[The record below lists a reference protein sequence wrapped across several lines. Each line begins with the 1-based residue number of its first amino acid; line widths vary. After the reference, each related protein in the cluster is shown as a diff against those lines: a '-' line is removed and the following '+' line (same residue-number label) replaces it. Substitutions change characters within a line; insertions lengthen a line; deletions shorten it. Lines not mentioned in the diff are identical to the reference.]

1 MEGEADIPLHRQ
13 MKERLPP
20 HPTRIE
26 ASAGED
32 VMSKLLRRM
41 RPPGMRIQLTLW
53 FIAVFSVLM
62 LLFGGIFY
70 INLRASLQTSFD
82 ASLQLRTQQI
92 SAGINEDRGTIT
104 IHDVTGALPG
114 LTDPDAATDNATPKS
129 NPQSSSTTTATPS
142 TTEKTNADVNLGA
155 LVRILNMRGDVV
167 YVTPAFL
174 ALNIPPSS
182 MTQPLHGNTWQ
193 GTVTAKNGQTVRLY
207 STALAE
213 NGTVYG
219 VVQVGESLAPLGNTL
234 RSVAIELLLI
244 VPFVLIL
251 GALGS
256 YWLAAHAFGPID
268 RLTRIARRI
277 EAGDLH
283 ERVPVP
289 RSKDEIQSLA
299 LTFNEMIERIDKAF
313 ARQRRFVAD
322 ASHELRTPV
331 AAIRSMTDVVLAQS
345 THIES
350 EEYIAVL
357 RDVNAESERLGHLI
371 NGLLLLAR
379 SDENQ
384 VLFEHELV
392 RLDLLATD
400 VAATIEP
407 LTMEREITL
416 EIVANQP
423 TLVMGDEVR
432 LIQVIMNLLDNAITY
447 SNSGGSVKLEV
458 KTEQNK
464 AIMIVSDTGIGIARD
479 HLDHIFERFYRVDPA
494 RSRAAGSTGLG
505 LSIVDW
511 IVRAHDGSITVESE
525 VGKGTTFTVAL
536 PIAAQT
542 SA

>member
-1 MEGEADIPLHRQ
+1 
-13 MKERLPP
+13 
-20 HPTRIE
+20 
-26 ASAGED
+26 
-32 VMSKLLRRM
+32 MSELLRRI

-53 FIAVFSVLM
+53 FIMVFSILM
-62 LLFGGIFY
+62 LLFGAVFY
-70 INLRASLQTSFD
+70 LNLRSSLQTNFD
-82 ASLQLRTQQI
+82 SSLQLRTQQI
-92 SAGINEDRGTIT
+92 AAGINEDKGTIT
-104 IHDVTGALPG
+104 IYDVTGALPG
-114 LTDPDAATDNATPKS
+114 LTDTDAATDIATSKS
-129 NPQSSSTTTATPS
+129 NPQTTDSP
-142 TTEKTNADVNLGA
+142 TTNPVTSEKTNADVNLGA
-155 LVRILNMRGDVV
+155 LVRILNIRGDVV

-174 ALNIPPSS
+174 ALNIPPASV
-182 MTQPLHGNTWQ
+182 TQPLHGNTWKS
-193 GTVTAKNGQTVRLY
+193 TVTAKNGQAVRLY

-234 RSVAIELLLI
+234 QSVAIELLLI

-256 YWLAAHAFGPID
+256 YWLAAHTFAPID

-289 RSKDEIQSLA
+289 RSKNEIQSLA

-313 ARQRRFVAD
+313 TRQRRFVAD

-345 THIES
+345 IPIEN
-350 EEYIAVL
+350 EEYVAVL

-392 RLDLLATD
+392 RLDLLAAD

-407 LTMEREITL
+407 LATERGITL
-416 EIVANQP
+416 EIVAKQP
-423 TLVMGDEVR
+423 IMVKGDEVR
-432 LIQVIMNLLDNAITY
+432 LIQVIINLLDNAVTY
-447 SNSGGSVKLEV
+447 SNKGDQVKLEV
-458 KTEQNK
+458 KREQNK
-464 AIMIVSDTGIGIARD
+464 ALLIVSDNGIGIAKD

-494 RSRAAGSTGLG
+494 RSRVAGSTGLG
-505 LSIVDW
+505 LAIVDW
-511 IVRAHDGSITVESE
+511 IVHAHDGSITVKSE

-536 PIAAQT
+536 PLTVQT
-542 SA
+542 SV

>member
-1 MEGEADIPLHRQ
+1 
-13 MKERLPP
+13 
-20 HPTRIE
+20 
-26 ASAGED
+26 
-32 VMSKLLRRM
+32 MSKLLRRI

-62 LLFGGIFY
+62 LLFGAVFY
-70 INLRASLQTSFD
+70 INLRASLQTNFD
-82 ASLQLRTQQI
+82 SSLQLRTQQI
-92 SAGINEDRGTIT
+92 AAGINEDKGTIT

-114 LTDPDAATDNATPKS
+114 LTDPDAATDMATPQS
-129 NPQSSSTTTATPS
+129 NPQTISTTTANPAD
-142 TTEKTNADVNLGA
+142 TEKARADVNLGA
-155 LVRILNMRGDVV
+155 LVRILNIRGEVV

-174 ALNIPPSS
+174 ALNIPPTSV
-182 MTQPLHGNTWQ
+182 TQPLHSDTWR

-234 RSVAIELLLI
+234 RSVVIELLLI

-251 GALGS
+251 GTLGS
-256 YWLAAHAFGPID
+256 YWLAAHAFAPIH

-299 LTFNEMIERIDKAF
+299 LTFNEMIERLDKAF
-313 ARQRRFVAD
+313 TRQRHFVAD

-331 AAIRSMTDVVLAQS
+331 AAIRSMTDVALAQS
-345 THIES
+345 TPIES
-350 EEYIAVL
+350 EEYITVL
-357 RDVNAESERLGHLI
+357 QDVNAEAERLGHLI
-371 NGLLLLAR
+371 NGLLLLAH

-392 RLDLLATD
+392 RLDLLVAD

-407 LTMEREITL
+407 LATERGITL
-416 EIVANQP
+416 EIVTKQS
-423 TLVMGDEVR
+423 TMVMGDEVR
-432 LIQVIMNLLDNAITY
+432 LIQVIMNLIDNAVTY
-447 SNSGGSVKLEV
+447 SNRGGKVKLEV

-464 AIMIVSDTGIGIARD
+464 ALMVVRDTGIGIAKD

-505 LSIVDW
+505 LAIVDW
-511 IVRAHDGSITVESE
+511 IVRAHDGNITVKSE

-536 PIAAQT
+536 PIAVQT

>member
-1 MEGEADIPLHRQ
+1 
-13 MKERLPP
+13 
-20 HPTRIE
+20 
-26 ASAGED
+26 
-32 VMSKLLRRM
+32 MSKLLRRV

-53 FIAVFSVLM
+53 FIAAFCVLM
-62 LLFGGIFY
+62 LLFGAVFY
-70 INLRASLQTSFD
+70 INLRSSLQTNFD
-82 ASLQLRTQQI
+82 SSLQLRTQQI
-92 SAGINEDRGTIT
+92 AAGINEDRGTIT

-114 LTDPDAATDNATPKS
+114 LTDPDAAIDNATPKS
-129 NPQSSSTTTATPS
+129 NPQTTSTTTANPAAP
-142 TTEKTNADVNLGA
+142 EKTNADVNLGA
-155 LVRILNMRGDVV
+155 LVRILNIRGDVV

-174 ALNIPPSS
+174 ALNIPPMSV
-182 MTQPLHGNTWQ
+182 TQPLHGNTWQ

-256 YWLAAHAFGPID
+256 YWLAAHAFAPII

-313 ARQRRFVAD
+313 TRQRRFVAD

-345 THIES
+345 TPIEK
-350 EEYIAVL
+350 EEYETVL
-357 RDVNAESERLGHLI
+357 RDVNAEAERLGHLI

-392 RLDLLATD
+392 RLDLLAAD

-407 LTMEREITL
+407 LATERGISL
-416 EIVANQP
+416 EIVAKQP
-423 TLVMGDEVR
+423 TIVMGDEVR
-432 LIQVIMNLLDNAITY
+432 LIQVIMNLLDNAVTY
-447 SNSGGSVKLEV
+447 SNNGSKVKLEV

-464 AIMIVSDTGIGIARD
+464 ALMIVSDTGIGIAKD

-494 RSRAAGSTGLG
+494 RSRATGSTGLG
-505 LSIVDW
+505 LAIVDW
-511 IVRAHDGSITVESE
+511 IVRAHDGSITVKSE
-525 VGKGTTFTVAL
+525 VGKGTTFTVVL
-536 PIAAQT
+536 PIAVQT
-542 SA
+542 STG